1 MGSAHTWRGAL
12 PGQPCQFPPCRCVA
26 AWVLKVAGGASEEL
40 LCAECAPIV
49 ASLYG
54 LSDPTTSAGASTPA
68 QTSEA
73 DVVLATSASEL
84 TTEVSC
90 DE

>member
-1 MGSAHTWRGAL
+1 VTTPHTWREAL
-12 PGQPCQFPPCRCVA
+12 PGQPCQFPPCRDVA
-26 AWVLKVAGGASEEL
+26 VWVLTVARGVSEEL

-54 LSDPTTSAGASTPA
+54 LSDPTTSSAGASTPV

-73 DVVLATSASEL
+73 DVVVATSASEPK
-84 TTEVSC
+84 EVGPQ
-90 DE
+90 